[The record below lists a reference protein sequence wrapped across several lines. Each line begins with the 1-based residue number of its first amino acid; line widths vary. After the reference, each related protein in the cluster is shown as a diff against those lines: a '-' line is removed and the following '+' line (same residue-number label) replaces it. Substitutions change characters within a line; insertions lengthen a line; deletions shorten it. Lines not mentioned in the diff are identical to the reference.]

1 MPLEVISFCSYL
13 KTDDY
18 SVWRPQDHNA
28 TKFVKALKG
37 EQLNGYA
44 YVPVL
49 GVQCHLSNAN
59 LDDSIEWF
67 GHMAAHYMQQNG
79 LEPPFVLVPIPN
91 SSAVSKS
98 PKPRTLK
105 LAKAIAARLGNET
118 KVADCLRW
126 KKAIGS
132 ARKGGGTRNARILHE
147 NLVLIEEL
155 DEELPHIMIDDAL
168 SSGGHLQACA
178 AKLQSEGATV
188 TKAFCGG
195 DTVHEPPQDAFA
207 IFRREL
213 DDYEPD
219 E

>member
-49 GVQCHLSNAN
+49 GVQRYLNNAN

-67 GHMAAHYMQQNG
+67 GDMVAHYMQENG

-91 SSAVSKS
+91 SGNTTKS
-98 PKPRTLK
+98 SKPRTLK
-105 LAKAIAARLGNET
+105 LARDIAAKIGDTEI
-118 KVADCLRW
+118 ADCLRW
-126 KKAIGS
+126 KKALGS
-132 ARKGGGTRNARILHE
+132 ARKGGGTRDAGILYR
-147 NLVLIEEL
+147 NLVVTEEL
-155 DEELPHIMIDDAL
+155 DETLPHILIDDAL
-168 SSGGHLQACA
+168 ASGGHLQACA
-178 AKLQSEGATV
+178 AKLESEGATV
-188 TKAFCGG
+188 AMAFCAG
-195 DTVHEPPQDAFA
+195 DTVHEPPQAAFD
-207 IFRREL
+207 IFRRML
-213 DDYEPD
+213 DDYELD